1 MFAEF
6 SLKAWLLPTLVFN
19 LKVLSKIPVLR
30 RSLVS
35 KQSENIFIYT
45 IVRSFG
51 IGTHSGTSVEKTCA
65 FAFDGRGNVLA
76 HAFQP
81 EDGRIHLDDDEN
93 WTSSTRSGV
102 NLLAIALHE
111 IGHVLGVQHS
121 GVYAAV
127 MHPIAK
133 EGENAAIK
141 LHSDDIA
148 GIRNLYGKKWNLCS
162 IFSWLVIFV
171 VLPT

>member
-1 MFAEF
+1 M
-6 SLKAWLLPTLVFN
+6 
-19 LKVLSKIPVLR
+19 
-30 RSLVS
+30 
-35 KQSENIFIYT
+35 
-45 IVRSFG
+45 
-51 IGTHSGTSVEKTCA
+51 EKTCA

-81 EDGRIHLDDDEN
+81 EDGRIHFDDDEN
-93 WTSSTRSGV
+93 WTSSSRSGV

-148 GIRNLYGKKWNLCS
+148 GIRNLYGKK
-162 IFSWLVIFV
+162 
-171 VLPT
+171 